1 MSAPSAP
8 PSLASAR
15 FRSAPDR
22 FSTLVYALAGL
33 ALVVEVVAFFW
44 LDLL

>member
-1 MSAPSAP
+1 MAAPSAP
-8 PSLASAR
+8 PPEASAR

-22 FSTLVYALAGL
+22 FSTLVYTLAGL
-33 ALVVEVVAFFW
+33 ALVVEVFAFFW